1 MQSSVKRRCSY
12 NTINN
17 SMGLLWYREQLCCF
31 NDVASLEKATFAY
44 FNALLF
50 LRYVEMLI

>member
-1 MQSSVKRRCSY
+1 MQSSEKRRCSY